1 MTIRGS
7 QMAIA
12 GPEANKDPLQQS
24 DTEAAYE
31 LVMDAI
37 VTQKLAPSQ
46 KVSENIFTEKFG
58 ISRAI
63 SRNLIERLIA
73 RHFLVSVSPRI
84 TVVAPLTLL
93 EIKQSFTLRKILLP
107 EIFALA
113 APKVDYPALHALN
126 ERIHGMLPPKDDA
139 AALEVLKL
147 NKQLNE
153 MLCEQAGYPQ
163 MLDWARQL
171 ELTAMRIYWLYIKVT
186 NSFFYSREQTEMSIN
201 VLQSEDPARIK
212 RVMYDLLS
220 QTEERILNTVFS
232 HKQFNT
238 QDLIV

>member
-1 MTIRGS
+1 
-7 QMAIA
+7 MAIA
-12 GPEANKDPLQQS
+12 GPEADR
-24 DTEAAYE
+24 DTSHQTDAEVAYE
-31 LVMDAI
+31 QVMDAI
-37 VTQKLAPSQ
+37 VTQQLAPSQ
-46 KVSENIFTEKFG
+46 KVSENVFTEMFG
-58 ISRAI
+58 ISRAVA
-63 SRNLIERLIA
+63 RNLIERLIA

-113 APKVDYPALHALN
+113 APKVDCAALHSLN
-126 ERIHGMLPPKDDA
+126 ARIHAMLPPKDDA
-139 AALEVLKL
+139 TALLVLKL

-153 MLCEQAGYPQ
+153 TLCEQAGYPQ
-163 MLDWARQL
+163 MLDWAQQL

-186 NSFFYSREQTEMSIN
+186 NSFFYSKEQIEMSIH
-201 VLQSEDPARIK
+201 VLRSEDPTRIK
-212 RVMYDLLS
+212 QVMYNLLN

-238 QDLIV
+238 QDLTI

>member
-1 MTIRGS
+1 
-7 QMAIA
+7 MAIM
-12 GPEANKDPLQQS
+12 GPEAVKNTGHQS
-24 DTEAAYE
+24 DAEVAYE
-31 LVMDAI
+31 QVMDAI
-37 VTQKLAPSQ
+37 VTQQLAPSQ
-46 KVSENIFTEKFG
+46 KVSENVFTEMFG
-58 ISRAI
+58 ISRAVA
-63 SRNLIERLIA
+63 RNLIERLIA

-113 APKVDYPALHALN
+113 APKVDYVVLHALA
-126 ERIHGMLPPKDDA
+126 ERVHDMLPPKDDA
-139 AALEVLKL
+139 TALQVLKL
-147 NKQLNE
+147 NKELNE
-153 MLCEQAGYPQ
+153 MLCEQSGYPQ

-186 NSFFYSREQTEMSIN
+186 GSFFYSREQTEMSIN

-238 QDLIV
+238 QDLTI